1 MPVTMATTV
10 AVAEAA
16 AVHGPPVLVGLGQL
30 EVARQR
36 RELHRHRAHERES
49 TVPHGGQPAALPAPG
64 ARHVVDWAAWCGT
77 TRATGRSTSWPS
89 IQRELERQRVAYT
102 MDGDDLLVEPKVERM
117 VDMIVESI
125 TET

>member
-1 MPVTMATTV
+1 MVRYYAGDWSV
-10 AVAEAA
+10 D
-16 AVHGPPVLVGLGQL
+16 
-30 EVARQR
+30 
-36 RELHRHRAHERES
+36 ELA
-49 TVPHGGQPAALPAPG
+49 
-64 ARHVVDWAAWCGT
+64 
-77 TRATGRSTSWPS
+77 S